1 MAVSSP
7 ALFGGIM
14 VGAAI
19 WLEIYAVAFLAGGY
33 YWIVVIPALFLIAG
47 LFVAGATKEQAEFW
61 ELAGGGI
68 CIAIAT
74 GFVGWFWL
82 AVGPIS
88 GLDLRF
94 ASIASL
100 GAGILILVGLV
111 FILGGDKQG
120 Y

>member
-1 MAVSSP
+1 MASHP
-7 ALFGGIM
+7 ALYGGIM

-19 WLEIYAVAFLAGGY
+19 WIEIFTVAILAQGY
-33 YWIVVIPALFLIAG
+33 TWIIVIPALFLIAG

-74 GFVGWFWL
+74 GFVGWFWFI
-82 AVGPIS
+82 VSPII
-88 GLDLRF
+88 GLDLRY
-94 ASIASL
+94 ASLASL
-100 GAGILILVGLV
+100 GAGILILIGLV
-111 FILGGDKQG
+111 FILGGEKQS